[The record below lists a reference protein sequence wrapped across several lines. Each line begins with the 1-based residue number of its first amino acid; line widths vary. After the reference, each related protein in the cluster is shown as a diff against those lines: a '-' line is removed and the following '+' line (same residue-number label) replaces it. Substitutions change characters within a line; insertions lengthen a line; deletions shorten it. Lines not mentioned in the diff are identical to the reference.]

1 MDVHAGFAEP
11 WNVTLVDTGLDT
23 MTGGRIKRIAR
34 FVDDGSPFH
43 MTYGDGLADVDLNA
57 LNEYHEKHRRA
68 ATVTAILPQG
78 RFGAVEINDDDGRV
92 DGFHEKPEG
101 DGRWVNGGFFILTN
115 AVFDVITGD
124 DCIWEREPLVKLSQ
138 SQQLGAFK
146 HRGYWQ
152 AMDTLREKEV
162 LEDLGG
168 AETRRGRNGSR
179 KARTNDVEM
188 PALRERSQS
197 KFLQSGYVAVRQL
210 SNRAAGHQ
218 RGRKA
223 LSFGALSLFQLPSR
237 AAGRIRNAGCN
248 IQQIQLFLILL
259 RYLGGA
265 REEIR

>member
-1 MDVHAGFAEP
+1 MKVVILAGGRGTRISEESHMRPKPMVEIGGKPILWHIMKYYSSFGHNDFIICLGYKGYMIKEYFANYFLHTSDVTIHVKDNRMDVHAGFAEP

-43 MTYGDGLADVDLNA
+43 MTYGDGLSDVDLNA
-57 LNEYHEKHRRA
+57 LNEYHDKHRRA

-92 DGFHEKPEG
+92 HGFHEKPDG
-101 DGRWVNGGFFILTN
+101 DGRWVNGGFFILTS

-124 DCIWEREPLVKLSQ
+124 DCIWEREPLIKLSQ

-162 LEDLGG
+162 LEDLWRGG
-168 AETRRGRNGSR
+168 
-179 KARTNDVEM
+179 
-188 PALRERSQS
+188 
-197 KFLQSGYVAVRQL
+197 
-210 SNRAAGHQ
+210 
-218 RGRKA
+218 
-223 LSFGALSLFQLPSR
+223 
-237 AAGRIRNAGCN
+237 NAPWKKW
-248 IQQIQLFLILL
+248 
-259 RYLGGA
+259 
-265 REEIR
+265 